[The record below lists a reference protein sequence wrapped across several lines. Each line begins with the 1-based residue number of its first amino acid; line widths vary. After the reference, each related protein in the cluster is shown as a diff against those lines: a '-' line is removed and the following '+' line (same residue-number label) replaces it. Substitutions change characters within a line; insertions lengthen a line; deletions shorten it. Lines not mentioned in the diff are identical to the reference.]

1 MTSENGFHFFT
12 FCAFGKLIA
21 FCGGKIPVKK
31 PGIQFNVI
39 VLLCCGG
46 VAAKLHCK
54 GIQGLQ
60 KFLR

>member
-21 FCGGKIPVKK
+21 FLAAKISVKK
-31 PGIQFNVI
+31 PESQFNVI

-46 VAAKLHCK
+46 GGKLHCK
-54 GIQGLQ
+54 GIQNIP
-60 KFLR
+60 R